1 MKRDR
6 MLELRVL
13 TGTHAGARA
22 LLAEQPQ
29 WIGRGDDCALI
40 LSDEGLL
47 DQHARIEH
55 RPDGTLLLIGGD
67 EGQAPVIIRPGESTW
82 VGPVRIAVAVL
93 GSPWHDDPPLAN
105 AAATPEPETATD
117 PPVQPPRPAWR
128 TRWGACA
135 VLALCAAA
143 TVLAWPLAQPLLSAL
158 SAGMQPTPPTPT
170 PPAPQEPLGQ
180 LITRLGL
187 KGRVTFENTDPQRP
201 TVKAQ
206 LLSGEEVEAL
216 ANELTQRQPRPQ
228 LTLID
233 EAQAVDSVTQGVR
246 RLGELFDATL
256 ITQYLGAGRFRV
268 AGQVAEAVQRDQ
280 LASDLQDAYPQVVAF
295 EIAIGVRAQA
305 AQAMVDELKRRGVA
319 QLQGRWD
326 QGLLTMDV
334 RVPPG
339 GLPQWEQA
347 LLAVASQYEVPF
359 RARVSGQ
366 DIATDGANAPHLPFQ
381 VRSVVTTPLP
391 YVVLSDGRKMATGG
405 EIDGWRLLAID
416 ARTVRFQ
423 GPQGHPLTLER

>member
-1 MKRDR
+1 

-105 AAATPEPETATD
+105 AAATPEPETAPE
-117 PPVQPPRPAWR
+117 PPTPPPRAAR
-128 TRWGACA
+128 HTRWAVGAA
-135 VLALCAAA
+135 LALCAAA
-143 TVLAWPLAQPLLSAL
+143 AALVWPLAQTVLSGL
-158 SAGMQPTPPTPT
+158 SAGAQPAPPALS
-170 PPAPQEPLGQ
+170 APQEPLGQ
-180 LITRLGL
+180 LIARLGM
-187 KGRVTFENTDPQRP
+187 KGRVTFENADPQRP
-201 TVKAQ
+201 AVKAQ
-206 LLSGEEVEAL
+206 LLSGEEVETL
-216 ANELTQRQPRPQ
+216 ANELSQRQPRPH
-228 LTLID
+228 LTLVD
-233 EAQAVDSVTQGVR
+233 EAQAVAQVAQGVS
-246 RLGELFDATL
+246 RLGTLFDATL
-256 ITQYLGAGRFRV
+256 ITHYLGAGRFRV
-268 AGQVAEAVQRDQ
+268 EGQVAEAAQRDQ
-280 LASDLQDAYPQVVAF
+280 LASDLQDTYPQVVAF
-295 EIAIGVRAQA
+295 EIAIGVRAQVA
-305 AQAMVDELKRRGVA
+305 RALVDELKRRGVA
-319 QLQGRWD
+319 QLQARWE

-347 LLAVASQYEVPF
+347 LLEAASQYEVPF
-359 RARVSGQ
+359 RAQVRGP
-366 DIATDGANAPHLPFQ
+366 DATTDSTEAQRLPFQ
-381 VRSVVTTPLP
+381 VRSVIATPLP
-391 YVVLSDGRKMATGG
+391 YIVLSDGRKVATGG
-405 EIDGWRLLAID
+405 EVDGWRLLAID

-423 GPQGHPLTLER
+423 DPQGHPLTLER